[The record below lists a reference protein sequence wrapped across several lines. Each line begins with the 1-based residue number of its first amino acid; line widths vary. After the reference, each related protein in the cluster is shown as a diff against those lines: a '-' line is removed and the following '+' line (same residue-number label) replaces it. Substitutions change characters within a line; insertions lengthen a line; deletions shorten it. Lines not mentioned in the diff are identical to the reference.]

1 MAGWA
6 RGLGTVPGLSSGRQ
20 GQLLVTLSRYGTNE
34 VYKGYFQEGLR
45 HGFGVL
51 ESIPQAPQHC
61 KYTGHWE
68 RGQRSGY
75 GIQEDGDR

>member
-1 MAGWA
+1 M
-6 RGLGTVPGLSSGRQ
+6 
-20 GQLLVTLSRYGTNE
+20 TLSRYGTDR
-34 VYKGYFQEGLR
+34 VYKGYFQEGLH

-51 ESIPQAPQHC
+51 ESTLQAPHPC
-61 KYTGHWE
+61 KYTGHWK

>member
-1 MAGWA
+1 M
-6 RGLGTVPGLSSGRQ
+6 
-20 GQLLVTLSRYGTNE
+20 
-34 VYKGYFQEGLR
+34 YKGYFQAGLR

-51 ESIPQAPQHC
+51 ESTLQAPHPC

-75 GIQEDGDR
+75 GIQEDGDRCMLHDLPRLRGEGAETTLTDHSASATGFLS